1 MIYVFL
7 ANGFEDMEAI
17 VPIDCLRRAKLEVQT
32 AGVGGKEI
40 TSSHGITVKTDIKE
54 DEVILDKYVD
64 LIVLPGGM
72 PGTLNLDNSEAV
84 HKAIDFCIER
94 GKYIGAICAAP
105 SILGKRGLLEGQKAT
120 CFEGFESQLAGAKIT
135 NLPVVVSDKF
145 ITARGAGVALEFAM
159 TLVETLTSKETAK
172 SLKKKMLCAR

>member
-17 VPIDCLRRAKLEVQT
+17 VPVDCLRRAKLEVQT
-32 AGVGGKEI
+32 VGVGGKEI
-40 TSSHGITVKTDIKE
+40 TSSHGITVKTDITE

-84 HKAIDFCIER
+84 HKAIDFCVER

-120 CFEGFESQLAGAKIT
+120 CFEGFES
-135 NLPVVVSDKF
+135 LPVVVSDKF
-145 ITARGAGVALEFAM
+145 ITARGAGVALEFAV